1 MRSLVLTRPDA
12 AHDPPLS
19 NATRAAAHPDDR
31 GVTRVVE

>member
-19 NATRAAAHPDDR
+19 NAPEPPPTPMI
-31 GVTRVVE
+31 EE